1 MNTDTIKLGDVEVTR
16 VVELSGPFSTVGF
29 IFPDT
34 PPELWQDNRDWLA
47 PDHWTPEDDA
57 YRCQVQTWVLRSEG
71 KVVLVDTGVGND
83 RVRPQVPQ
91 FGGLHTDFLDRLRQ
105 AGVRPEDVDVVVNTH
120 IHYDHVG
127 WNTRLEGDE
136 WIPTFPNATYLMPR
150 LDHDY
155 FDPAGDGPGRAPRDE
170 HEQMRWE
177 GGKLVF
183 NDSVLP
189 VTRAGQAKLW
199 EGSYRIDGNLALEQ
213 APGHTPGSS
222 VLVLRSGTD
231 RALFVGDVMHSPVQ
245 ILRPDHRSCFCDDP
259 AQAARTR
266 RELLERAADDR
277 ALIIPAHF
285 GGSGGAEVRRDGGNF
300 TVSGWAGFS
309 RD

>member
-1 MNTDTIKLGDVEVTR
+1 MRG
-16 VVELSGPFSTVGF
+16 
-29 IFPDT
+29 
-34 PPELWQDNRDWLA
+34 A
-47 PDHWTPEDDA
+47 
-57 YRCQVQTWVLRSEG
+57 
-71 KVVLVDTGVGND
+71 
-83 RVRPQVPQ
+83 
-91 FGGLHTDFLDRLRQ
+91 
-105 AGVRPEDVDVVVNTH
+105 
-120 IHYDHVG
+120 
-127 WNTRLEGDE
+127 
-136 WIPTFPNATYLMPR
+136 PNATYLMPR

-170 HEQMRWE
+170 YEQTRWE

-285 GGSGGAEVRRDGGNF
+285 GGSGAAEVRRDGGNF
-300 TVSGWAGFS
+300 TVSGWAGVS